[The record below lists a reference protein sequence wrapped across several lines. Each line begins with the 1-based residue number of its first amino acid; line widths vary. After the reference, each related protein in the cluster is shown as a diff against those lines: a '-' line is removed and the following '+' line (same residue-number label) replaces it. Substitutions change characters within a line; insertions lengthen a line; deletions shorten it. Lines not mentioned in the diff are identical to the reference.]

1 MAKESFYC
9 HAENRTK
16 DLSITSL
23 QFPFILIINYL
34 TFNKVDHHT
43 QCIFTHSSCILANSP

>member
-1 MAKESFYC
+1 MAKESLYC
-9 HAENRTK
+9 HAENSIK

-23 QFPFILIINYL
+23 QLPFFLIVNYL
-34 TFNKVDHHT
+34 TSNKVDHQT